1 MRIMAKLVVA
11 VAVLSFLVS
20 GAVYAASSGTPG
32 AAGQKKAAVVDA
44 GNAICPVTGDKISGK
59 DFYEYKGKRYGLC
72 CPMCVATF
80 AGDPEKYAAI
90 VDKEVAG
97 KK

>member
-1 MRIMAKLVVA
+1 MTKLVVV

-20 GAVYAASSGTPG
+20 GAAYAGAPG
-32 AAGQKKAAVVDA
+32 AVAGQKKAVVIDA
-44 GNAICPVTGDKISGK
+44 GNTICPVTGDKVSGK

-80 AGDPEKYAAI
+80 AGDPEKYSASA
-90 VDKEVAG
+90 DKEIAG